1 MPSSRLPDRLRA
13 LGRGRRPRAFSV
25 AVATLLPLVG
35 VVALGWNAAALMT
48 LYWFELGI
56 ASGWALVRALFAGR
70 PSEIER
76 DGLIVGPLAQRRGG
90 LSVPRTGVE
99 VRVSSLLVLPVAAPI
114 LAVVWGVVGTL
125 TVGVVVEQG
134 TVSTVVDTVALAT
147 LALFVGE
154 GATTLVEYFGRGE
167 YRDHSAQTAITG
179 VFARGAAI
187 FFGALF
193 TVTVVGVAT
202 LEGDAPISALDP
214 SAIGLPL
221 LLGIVAVKFAFDLA
235 SLYGDRLAAF
245 DESQALDLG
254 LSYDPPAAEPVD
266 GSLAEPVETVRQPAR
281 ARLAGALT
289 TPLGHPGL
297 WYLAALPALGA
308 ALFAIGGKWGTAVT
322 LLAVAVALP
331 LGLAAIDHEL
341 RHGLVEYRAGDDALV
356 ARDRLL
362 GTALWRVE
370 PWDETDLRVERSG
383 LDRRLG
389 TETVAIELRDDEY
402 RIPGLADPEPIL
414 AVFDRRPDRPD
425 ESERS
430 GD

>member
-1 MPSSRLPDRLRA
+1 MPSSGLPDRLRA

-76 DGLIVGPLAQRRGG
+76 HGLIVGPLAQRRGG
-90 LSVPRTGVE
+90 LSIPWTGVE
-99 VRVSSLLVLPVAAPI
+99 VRVSSLLVLPIAAPI

-125 TVGVVVEQG
+125 TVGVVADGGLSPQAL
-134 TVSTVVDTVALAT
+134 DTVT
-147 LALFVGE
+147 LAVIAVFVGE

-167 YRDHSAQTAITG
+167 YRDHSAQTAIQG

-187 FFGALF
+187 FLGALF
-193 TVTVVGVAT
+193 TVTIVAAGT

-214 SAIGLPL
+214 DAIGLPL

-245 DESQALDLG
+245 DESSALDLG

-266 GSLAEPVETVRQPAR
+266 GSLAEPVETVRQPPR
-281 ARLAGALT
+281 SRVAGALT

-297 WYLAALPALGA
+297 WYLASLPALGA
-308 ALFAIGGKWGTAVT
+308 ALFAIGGEWATAAA
-322 LLAVAVALP
+322 LAAAAVAVP
-331 LGLAAIDHEL
+331 LGPAALDHEL
-341 RHGLVEYRAGDDALV
+341 RYGLVEYRAGDDALV
-356 ARDRLL
+356 ARDRLSS
-362 GTALWRVE
+362 TALWRVE

-402 RIPGLADPEPIL
+402 RIPGVDDPEPIL
-414 AVFDRRPDRPD
+414 AVFDRRADRPD
-425 ESERS
+425 GPERP

>member
-13 LGRGRRPRAFSV
+13 LGRGRRPRALSV
-25 AVATLLPLVG
+25 AVANLLPLVG

-76 DGLIVGPLAQRRGG
+76 DGLIVGPLAQRRAG
-90 LSVPRTGVE
+90 LSIPWTGVE
-99 VRVSSLLVLPVAAPI
+99 IRVSSLLVLPIAAPI
-114 LAVVWGVVGTL
+114 LAVLWGVVGTL

-187 FFGALF
+187 FLGALF

-254 LSYDPPAAEPVD
+254 LTYDPPPAETPD
-266 GSLAEPVETVRQPAR
+266 ASLSGPVETVRQPPR

-322 LLAVAVALP
+322 FLAVAVALP
-331 LGLAAIDHEL
+331 LGPAAIDHEL
-341 RHGLVEYRAGDDALV
+341 RYGLVEYRAGDDALV
-356 ARDRLL
+356 ARDRPS
-362 GTALWRVE
+362 GTTLWRVE

-402 RIPGLADPEPIL
+402 RIPGLGDAEPIL
-414 AVFDRRPDRPD
+414 DVFDRRPERPD
-425 ESERS
+425 
-430 GD
+430 D